1 MSLLVGLTGGMG
13 SGKSLAAS
21 YFKALGAQM
30 IDADRISRELVA
42 PGKPAWKEIIE
53 EFGSS
58 DVLNPDQ
65 TLNRKRI
72 AAIVFTDES
81 KRKKLEDIIHPRVIV
96 EEHRLYEKYR
106 QENSRVLAVIDSAL
120 LIESGNYKNVDK
132 VVVVQC
138 GKEEQIRRVMERD
151 GTARSEVEKRLNSQ
165 MPLEEKVGFGDY
177 ILRNDDTRESLK
189 SQVGELYRNL
199 RGRV

>member
-53 EFGSS
+53 EFGSN
-58 DVLNPDQ
+58 VLNPDQ
-65 TLNRKRI
+65 TLNRKQI
-72 AAIVFTDES
+72 AAIVFNDES

-96 EEHRLYEKYR
+96 EERRLYEKYR
-106 QENSRVLAVIDSAL
+106 QKNSRVLAVIDAAL

-151 GTARSEVEKRLNSQ
+151 GTARSEVENRLNSQ
-165 MPLEEKVGFGDY
+165 MPLEEKVVFGDY

-199 RGRV
+199 RDQV

>member
-21 YFKALGAQM
+21 YFRELGAQM

-42 PGKPAWKEIIE
+42 PEKPAWKEIIE

-58 DVLNPDQ
+58 VLNSDQ
-65 TLNRKRI
+65 TLNRRQV
-72 AAIVFTDES
+72 AAIVFNDES

-96 EEHRLYEKYR
+96 EERRLYERYR
-106 QENSRVLAVIDSAL
+106 QENSRVLAVIDAAL
-120 LIESGNYKNVDK
+120 LIESGNYKNVDT
-132 VVVVQC
+132 VIVVQC
-138 GKEEQIRRVMERD
+138 GREEQIRRVMERD
-151 GTARSEVEKRLNSQ
+151 GTARNEVENRLNSQ

-177 ILRNDDTRESLK
+177 ILRNDGTRESLK
-189 SQVGELYRNL
+189 SQVGELYRDL
-199 RGRV
+199 RSRA

>member
-53 EFGSS
+53 EFGSN
-58 DVLNPDQ
+58 VLNPDQ
-65 TLNRKRI
+65 TLNRKQI
-72 AAIVFTDES
+72 AAIVFNDES

-96 EEHRLYEKYR
+96 EERRLYEKYR
-106 QENSRVLAVIDSAL
+106 QKNSRVLAVIDAAL

-151 GTARSEVEKRLNSQ
+151 GTAHSEVEKRLNSQ
-165 MPLEEKVGFGDY
+165 MPLEEKVGFGDC

-199 RGRV
+199 RDQV

>member
-1 MSLLVGLTGGMG
+1 VSLLVGLTGGMG

-53 EFGSS
+53 EFGSN
-58 DVLNPDQ
+58 VLNPDQ
-65 TLNRKRI
+65 TLNRKQI
-72 AAIVFTDES
+72 AAIVFNDES

-96 EEHRLYEKYR
+96 EERRLYEKYR
-106 QENSRVLAVIDSAL
+106 QKNSRVLAVIDAAL

-151 GTARSEVEKRLNSQ
+151 GTARSEVENRLHSQ
-165 MPLEEKVGFGDY
+165 MPLEEKVVFGDY

-199 RGRV
+199 RDRV

>member
-1 MSLLVGLTGGMG
+1 VSLLVGLTGGMG

-53 EFGSS
+53 EFGSN
-58 DVLNPDQ
+58 VLNPDQ
-65 TLNRKRI
+65 TLNRKQI
-72 AAIVFTDES
+72 AAIVFNDES

-96 EEHRLYEKYR
+96 EERRLYEKYR
-106 QENSRVLAVIDSAL
+106 QKNSRVLAVIDAAL

-132 VVVVQC
+132 VIVVQC

-151 GTARSEVEKRLNSQ
+151 GTARSEVENRLHSQ
-165 MPLEEKVGFGDY
+165 MPLEEKVVFGDY

-199 RGRV
+199 RDQV

>member
-1 MSLLVGLTGGMG
+1 MG

-53 EFGSS
+53 EFGSN
-58 DVLNPDQ
+58 VLNPDQ
-65 TLNRKRI
+65 TLNRKQI
-72 AAIVFTDES
+72 AAIVFNDES
-81 KRKKLEDIIHPRVIV
+81 KRKKLEDIIHLRVIV
-96 EEHRLYEKYR
+96 EERRLYEKYR
-106 QENSRVLAVIDSAL
+106 QKNSRVLAVIDAAL

-151 GTARSEVEKRLNSQ
+151 GTARSEVENRLHSQ
-165 MPLEEKVGFGDY
+165 MPLEEKVVFGDY

-199 RGRV
+199 RDQV

>member
-53 EFGSS
+53 EFGSN
-58 DVLNPDQ
+58 VLNPDQ
-65 TLNRKRI
+65 TLNRKQI
-72 AAIVFTDES
+72 AAIVFNDES
-81 KRKKLEDIIHPRVIV
+81 KRKKLEDIIHLRVIV
-96 EEHRLYEKYR
+96 EERRLYEKYR
-106 QENSRVLAVIDSAL
+106 QKNSRVLAVIDAAL

-151 GTARSEVEKRLNSQ
+151 GTARSEVENRLNSQ
-165 MPLEEKVGFGDY
+165 MPLEEKVVFGDY

-199 RGRV
+199 RDQV

>member
-53 EFGSS
+53 EFGSN
-58 DVLNPDQ
+58 VLNPDQ
-65 TLNRKRI
+65 TLNRKQI
-72 AAIVFTDES
+72 AAIVFNDES

-96 EEHRLYEKYR
+96 EERRLYEKYR
-106 QENSRVLAVIDSAL
+106 QKNSRVLAVIDAAL

-151 GTARSEVEKRLNSQ
+151 GTARSEVENRLHSQ
-165 MPLEEKVGFGDY
+165 MPLEEKVVFGDY

-199 RGRV
+199 RDQV